1 MPSRHAHRNSL
12 PVARHARLRLLLL
25 PRACRA
31 ARALNQVIQALAA
44 NRITARRAGILL
56 QGIQMASGHSFSG
69 PIDFDSPLDS
79 VHTQNSPPHLQ
90 DLKK

>member
-1 MPSRHAHRNSL
+1 
-12 PVARHARLRLLLL
+12 
-25 PRACRA
+25 
-31 ARALNQVIQALAA
+31 
-44 NRITARRAGILL
+44 
-56 QGIQMASGHSFSG
+56 MASGHSFSG